1 MSTTISLRSTRH
13 PHKNLKYRYDQL
25 FGIDSQKK
33 ELLASLQ
40 LILQPDRI
48 HRWQKKHHPK
58 GLPFFGNSLRQS
70 PLVLLSGDVGCGK
83 TELAQTI
90 GTPLSKE
97 MGGETIV
104 AFDTP
109 SDVRGTGLVGEVSAR
124 ITAAFST
131 ARHELKPGEFGML
144 IIDEADDLA
153 TSREQAQAH
162 HEDRAGVN
170 ALIKEIDVLEGEN
183 IPMAVLL
190 ITNRPGAIDPAVLR
204 RAGTHLH
211 FVRPNEQSLRAI
223 FEQATGGLKLSRNEV
238 GSLVKACRAKD
249 PIFSYSDIFRKVART
264 AVLKALEENV
274 AVSAAHILTAI
285 ESTSPSPLFQE

>member
-1 MSTTISLRSTRH
+1 MSSAISLRSTRH
-13 PHKNLKYRYDQL
+13 PRKNLKHRYNRL
-25 FGIDSQKK
+25 FGIDPQK
-33 ELLASLQ
+33 EVLLASLQ
-40 LILQPDRI
+40 LILQPDGI
-48 HRWQKKHHPK
+48 HRWQKKYHSE
-58 GLPFFGNSLRQS
+58 GLPFFGTSLRQS

-97 MGGETIV
+97 LGGETV
-104 AFDTP
+104 VSFDTP

-124 ITAAFST
+124 VTAAFNAT
-131 ARHELKPGEFGML
+131 RQQLKSGEFGLL

-190 ITNRPGAIDPAVLR
+190 ITNRPGALDPAILR

-211 FVRPNEQSLRAI
+211 FVRPDEQSLHDI
-223 FEQATGGLKLSRNEV
+223 FEQTTDGMKLTKDEV
-238 GSLVKACRAKD
+238 SSLVNACKAKT
-249 PIFSYSDIFRKVART
+249 PMFSYSDIFRKVART
-264 AVLKALEENV
+264 AVLTAMRKNV
-274 AVSAAHILTAI
+274 AVSADHILAAI
-285 ESTSPSPLFQE
+285 ESTSPSPLFKE